1 MKNLVAVLCW
11 FCSSVAFAEV
21 YKCKTPEGRFEFQSA
36 PCAAGSAGNKIEVK
50 VLPPSN
56 ATSQG
61 TARVAAGSQTLPKPT
76 AGGSE
81 KEQADQAFKNRLRL
95 RAINDEIDDYQG
107 QIRFNNQEM
116 ERELS
121 NLRASKGISN
131 NNLAGETRNIAI
143 SGEMEAVASKY
154 SNKNKA
160 IEVAIE
166 TLRQERTR
174 LQR

>member
-1 MKNLVAVLCW
+1 MKKLVFVLCL
-11 FCSSVAFAEV
+11 FCSSLALADV

-36 PCAAGSAGNKIEVK
+36 PCATGSAGNKIEVK
-50 VLPPSN
+50 VLPSSN
-56 ATSQG
+56 ATSQS
-61 TARVAAGSQTLPKPT
+61 TAPAAPNSQAAPKAA

-95 RAINDEIDDYQG
+95 RAINDEIDDYQA

-116 ERELS
+116 EREIS
-121 NLRASKGISN
+121 SLRASKNISN

-143 SGEMEAVASKY
+143 SGEMEAVATKY
-154 SNKNKA
+154 ANKNKA
-160 IEVAIE
+160 LEVAIE